1 MKPEET
7 IIRMIVWITSGILV
21 MNHPKKSPF
30 TIPKWTL
37 FIAMVSHINMCEMVC
52 LEIICIFWGKKSKVD
67 CFFGNMNDEL
77 HQDIKKVGGHP
88 LVSNIPLR

>member
-21 MNHPKKSPF
+21 MNSPKKSPF

-37 FIAMVSHINMCEMVC
+37 LIAMVSHISMCEMVC
-52 LEIICIFWGKKSKVD
+52 LEIIGIFWEKNVRWIAFLGT
-67 CFFGNMNDEL
+67 
-77 HQDIKKVGGHP
+77 
-88 LVSNIPLR
+88 